1 MFTSSYGAFGAY
13 ACCIQMLY
21 EKDFGGTFNVP
32 QVLDLGSKNDKIGC
46 G

>member
-21 EKDFGGTFNVP
+21 EKDFGELLTYLKF
-32 QVLDLGSKNDKIGC
+32 LT
-46 G
+46 